1 MKKVVLFLAA
11 ALMGMAAS
19 AQVTTFPWTEGFEN
33 GATGWTI
40 IDSDGDGITWQL
52 SDTSSQIANFAAT
65 YPRTGNSCIIALS
78 YDNLTHEALTPDEW
92 LISPAI
98 TIPAGVSYTLSF
110 YDNGT
115 NPSYAAEHYAVH
127 VASANTVAAMSATT
141 ALMEQTLSTGDWI
154 KRTVDLSAY
163 AGQTIYIGFRHFGCT
178 DQFCLGIDDIRV
190 GGADLP
196 TLSLAGLSNV
206 ALNSSATFTATSD
219 VTPLAWYVDG
229 VQQTETGTTFTTT
242 FTTLGNHTVKVSA
255 TNAAGTASDSIVV
268 NVVNASVT
276 TFPWVEDFEANA
288 TASGFGTFPVGWT
301 TYADNVANYSQY
313 AEFGQSWSVY
323 DSGWFGDGS
332 AICLTY
338 TNSTTACDRWLVTP
352 QLVIPA
358 TGDFKLKFDVYGSQ
372 YSEKLGVLVSTT
384 GNAKTDFTQ
393 TVMPQTTLAAG
404 ANTMLFDLSAY
415 AGQSIYIAFRCTTTD
430 GIYTLV
436 DNVTVSADMPAAG
449 ISYTDG
455 MVQGYAPMGTNFSFY
470 TMVRNEGT
478 TPMTSYTLT
487 YTVNGTAQT
496 RNVTG
501 INVAPFAYYIDT
513 VTISHPTAEAVT
525 IALTVSA
532 PNGVADPDAS
542 DNSGS
547 LSLSVYDP
555 ATVAERTTLLDHF
568 TTAVCPNCPSAHT
581 RLGAVMEN
589 IDANRVAWVAH
600 HVGYGTD
607 NMTLAEDAA
616 NTGVMGFYN
625 GTSTFAPAML
635 LDRDTENVPGEY
647 NGMVGGITT
656 NAATLQN
663 QFSNAISKPAFVT
676 VGLENITYDA
686 STRQVSFDVNGMF
699 KSSLTGTINL
709 TVYITED
716 SIMGTQSGA
725 TGNYRHDHVLRGV
738 VTSYWGDALTSTNAN
753 DTYSKHYTYT
763 LPATWNYKKCRL
775 IAFVNN
781 HSNNVTERKVLNATK
796 SAFLTAGQVGIE
808 DVKPA
813 ISVKMWPNPV
823 AENAFVEAESTIRSY
838 SVVNSVGQVVES
850 RENVNASA
858 LELNVSNYAAGVY
871 FVSVT
876 TDNGVSTERLSVVK

>member
-33 GATGWTI
+33 GVPSSITLV
-40 IDSDGDGITWQL
+40 DNDGDGYGWDNNTWSASYANTGSKL
-52 SDTSSQIANFAAT
+52 IASA
-65 YPRTGNSCIIALS
+65 S
-78 YDNLTHEALTPDEW
+78 YINNVGALTPDNW
-92 LISPAI
+92 MILPAMA
-98 TIPAGVSYTLSF
+98 IPAGTQYTLSWYARDF
-110 YDNGT
+110 QYTESYGIFIGT
-115 NPSYAAEHYAVH
+115 TG
-127 VASANTVAAMSATT
+127 TVAALSATT
-141 ALMEQTLSTGDWI
+141 PVATFTTNGVDYEKKS
-154 KRTVDLSAY
+154 VDLSAY
-163 AGQTIYIGFRHFGCT
+163 AGQTIYIAFRHYNVT
-178 DQFCLGIDDIRV
+178 DMYWLMIDDIRV
-190 GGADLP
+190 GGPELP
-196 TLSLAGLSNV
+196 VLSLAGLSNV

-255 TNAAGTASDSIVV
+255 TNAVGTASDSIVV

-323 DSGWFGDGS
+323 DFGWFGDGS
-332 AICLTY
+332 AICMTY

-455 MVQGYAPMGTNFSFY
+455 MVQGFAPMGTNFSFY

-547 LSLSVYDP
+547 LSLTVYDP

-823 AENAFVEAESTIRSY
+823 AEMAFVEAESTIRSY

>member
-11 ALMGMAAS
+11 ALMGMAVS

-33 GATGWTI
+33 GVPSSITLV
-40 IDSDGDGITWQL
+40 DNDGDGYGWDNNTWSAAYANTGSKL
-52 SDTSSQIANFAAT
+52 IASASYINNV
-65 YPRTGNSCIIALS
+65 GALS
-78 YDNLTHEALTPDEW
+78 PDNWMIL
-92 LISPAI
+92 PAMA
-98 TIPAGVSYTLSF
+98 IPAGTQYTLSWYARDF
-110 YDNGT
+110 QYTENYGIFIGT
-115 NPSYAAEHYAVH
+115 TG
-127 VASANTVAAMSATT
+127 TVAALSATT
-141 ALMEQTLSTGDWI
+141 PVATFTTNGVNYEKKS
-154 KRTVDLSAY
+154 VDLSAY
-163 AGQTIYIGFRHFGCT
+163 AGQTIYIAFRHYNVT
-178 DQFCLGIDDIRV
+178 DMYWLMIDDIRV
-190 GGADLP
+190 GGPELP
-196 TLSLAGLSNV
+196 VLSIAGLSNV

-255 TNAAGTASDSIVV
+255 TNAVGTASDSIVV

-288 TASGFGTFPVGWT
+288 TAGNFGTFPVGWT

-313 AEFGQSWSVY
+313 ADFGQSWSVY
-323 DSGWFGDGS
+323 DFGWLGDGS

-352 QLVIPA
+352 QLVMPA

-372 YSEKLGVLVSTT
+372 YSEKLAVLVSTT

-393 TVMPQTTLAAG
+393 AVMPQTTLAAG

-415 AGQSIYIAFRCTTTD
+415 VGQSIYIAFRCTTTD
-430 GIYTLV
+430 GMYTLV

-455 MVQGYAPMGTNFSFY
+455 MVQGFAPMGTNFSFY

-501 INVAPFAYYIDT
+501 INVAPFAYYVDT

-555 ATVAERTTLLDHF
+555 STVAERTTLLDHF

-781 HSNNVTERKVLNATK
+781 HSNSVTERKVLNATK

-823 AENAFVEAESTIRSY
+823 AEMAFVEAESTIRSY